1 MKTITAAIL
10 SGGENSR
17 LPHVKGLV
25 RIDGVAVI
33 ERTLK
38 LLGRYFQP
46 VMICANAPELYFRL
60 GAPLVGDV
68 IDVRGPLT
76 GILSCLV
83 NTETDYLFVA
93 ACDMPFIK
101 DELVT
106 LIVDNADGRDAVVAV
121 HNSRPEPLLALYHR
135 RLIPVIEELLRLD
148 KRGVRDMLG
157 AIDVKYVDA
166 APADPRGRSFINLNT
181 PEDLRDIAIEARVEV

>member
-1 MKTITAAIL
+1 MTTAAIL

-25 RIDGVAVI
+25 KIDGLTII

-38 LLGRYFQP
+38 LLVRYFQP
-46 VMICANAPELYFRL
+46 VMIGANAPELYFRF
-60 GAPLVGDV
+60 GAPMVGDV

-76 GILSCLV
+76 GILSCLI

-101 DELVT
+101 EELVT
-106 LIVDNADGRDAVVAV
+106 FIAENADGRDAVVPV
-121 HNSRPEPLLALYHR
+121 HESRPQPLLALYHR
-135 RLIPVIEELLRLD
+135 RLIPVIEGLLARD

-166 APADPRGRSFINLNT
+166 ALADPEGRSFSVNLNT
-181 PEDLRDIAIEARVEV
+181 PEDLRKIAIDARVEV